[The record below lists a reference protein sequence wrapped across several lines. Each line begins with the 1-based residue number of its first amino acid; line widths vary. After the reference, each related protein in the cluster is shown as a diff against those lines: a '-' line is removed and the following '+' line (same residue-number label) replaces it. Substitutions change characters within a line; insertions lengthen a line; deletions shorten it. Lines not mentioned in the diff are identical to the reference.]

1 MANDK
6 IMEIRAIE
14 QRIWTELMAVF
25 NGRDNTPGK
34 KDNVIVVARWTN
46 LCRQNAVLWLW
57 EIG

>member
-46 LCRQNAVLWLW
+46 LCRQNAVLCL
-57 EIG
+57 